1 MIFNWM
7 KWEKDGPEIPKCH
20 PTQKVQSVL
29 RRLIEIFTDPGDV
42 VIDPVAGSGST
53 LRAARDLGRN
63 SYGFEIYKPFYNKAI
78 HEMLNENYSEYAMR
92 QADKETGQINIF
104 DIIQ

>member
-1 MIFNWM
+1 M
-7 KWEKDGPEIPKCH
+7 
-20 PTQKVQSVL
+20 
-29 RRLIEIFTDPGDV
+29 FTDPGDV

-63 SYGFEIYKPFYNKAI
+63 SYGFEIYKPFYQKAI
-78 HEMLNENYSEYAMR
+78 NEMLNENYSEYAMR

-104 DIIQ
+104 DIGGVTDD